1 MPVVTIRI
9 AKGRPVEKKRA
20 LAKAV
25 TTVVAENLDVPS
37 ERVIIIIDESDS
49 EDWAI
54 GGLLHA
60 DKLVSS

>member
-1 MPVVTIRI
+1 MPVVTVRI

-25 TTVVAENLDVPS
+25 TDAVAESLDVKS
-37 ERVIIIIDESDS
+37 EAVILIIDEYDS
-49 EDWAI
+49 EDWAM

-60 DKLVSS
+60 DKLASG